1 MNLLVKIIIIILVN
15 LSVKLII
22 IILVDVPVEIIII
35 TFSKSTCKID
45 YYYFRKTNYY
55 FSKSTCKND
64 YTGPD
69 IPNNRILL
77 KHQVRLNCNR
87 FNFQ

>member
-1 MNLLVKIIIIILVN
+1 VN
-15 LSVKLII
+15 
-22 IILVDVPVEIIII
+22 VPVKIIII

-45 YYYFRKTNYY
+45 YYYLSECTCKNNYYYFSKSTCKIDYYYFSKTNYY

-87 FNFQ
+87 LNF